1 MKSESDLNRRIR
13 SVLCATGAM
22 AVSVESGATQL
33 GIPDIY
39 VRTENTSAWIE
50 LKHLYY
56 PIHYPFRVPQNK
68 KGQKSG
74 PVNLLFIITNQLFSF
89 LIPVQLLAVQYI
101 LTSFFRM
108 LLVLPLTVPCHNSN
122 SRTLNKHFRSRH

>member
-56 PIHYPFRVPQNK
+56 PIHYPFRVPFK
-68 KGQKSG
+68 PGQYSWLHRHYG
-74 PVNLLFIITNQLFSF
+74 LRGTSVLCIETIEHGILFICGPHIREVYGSN
-89 LIPVQLLAVQYI
+89 I
-101 LTSFFRM
+101 LEHCS
-108 LLVLPLTVPCHNSN
+108 LHL
-122 SRTLNKHFRSRH
+122 SRLDGRRIVDWIDSI